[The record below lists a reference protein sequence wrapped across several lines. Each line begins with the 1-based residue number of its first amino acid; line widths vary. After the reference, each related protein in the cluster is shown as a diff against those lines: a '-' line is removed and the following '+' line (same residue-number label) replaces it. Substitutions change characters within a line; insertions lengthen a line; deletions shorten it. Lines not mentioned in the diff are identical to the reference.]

1 MPLQSIF
8 TDENSL
14 YDLTHLLWQ
23 FNSALLLRL
32 RNLSFSKKYHLDGWA
47 LFHWQFDLILLLCL
61 CNLSPLM
68 KKLPM
73 GSMVDAFTL
82 ATQFDILAVSSQS
95 LFLKKKIFHCWL
107 ELFLLQLN
115 SILLLC
121 LWLCLYDLSFL
132 EKYQLYRLALFQCAI
147 WFDIVGVSLHFQFLS
162 NVDLWKCSKIQ
173 GVWQEASF
181 VEKALVFQLHGDAQ
195 LGFKGPVAIP
205 GSCSGAFSIEKA
217 KLM

>member
-1 MPLQSIF
+1 MSAFPLAIWFDIVVVPLQSLS
-8 TDENSL
+8 TDEKTP
-14 YDLTHLLWQ
+14 YG
-23 FNSALLLRL
+23 FN
-32 RNLSFSKKYHLDGWA
+32 GWR
-47 LFHWQFDLILLLCL
+47 FYFGNTIRHFGC
-61 CNLSPLM
+61 
-68 KKLPM
+68 
-73 GSMVDAFTL
+73 VF
-82 ATQFDILAVSSQS
+82 AVS
-95 LFLKKKIFHCWL
+95 LFLKKIFHCWL

-217 KLM
+217 KPM